1 MNATKRALAAAALV
15 GVAVI
20 SATATAHADSP
31 EAALTAAQPFPG
43 YLGYPGYPGYLGF
56 PGFVEAGPPV
66 APGSSQALY
75 NNNAVASGTQGI
87 LNKIAFGLL

>member
-31 EAALTAAQPFPG
+31 EAAPYPAAPYPG
-43 YLGYPGYPGYLGF
+43 GYPGYPGY
-56 PGFVEAGPPV
+56 PGFIGAGPPV
-66 APGSSQALY
+66 APGSTQALY
-75 NNNAVASGTQGI
+75 NNNAVASGTQGL
-87 LNKIAFGLL
+87 LNKIAFGVL